1 MSDEQVR
8 TMFRTS
14 ASELAAATAFLTRLP
29 AAWLGVDPQRRPDF
43 SVAARS
49 FPLVGLLV
57 GFVGAIVALVA
68 SGLNLPPLVAA
79 ILSLAAT
86 IKLTG
91 ALHEDGLA
99 DTADGFGGGATAT
112 RKLEIMRDSR
122 IGTFGAATLILS
134 LLMRASLIATLLPF
148 GAMPLAMALIA
159 AEVVSRAAIVQLWT
173 ALPPARFEGLASET
187 GRPSSET
194 RWTAVAIA
202 VVAALVAGS
211 LGTGLFDALVALL
224 VAGLAIYAFQRICA
238 WQIAGQTGDTLG
250 AAQQIAL
257 VTFLMAIVASA

>member
-1 MSDEQVR
+1 
-8 TMFRTS
+8 
-14 ASELAAATAFLTRLP
+14 TRLP

-122 IGTFGAATLILS
+122 IGTFGA
-134 LLMRASLIATLLPF
+134 
-148 GAMPLAMALIA
+148 
-159 AEVVSRAAIVQLWT
+159 
-173 ALPPARFEGLASET
+173 
-187 GRPSSET
+187 
-194 RWTAVAIA
+194 
-202 VVAALVAGS
+202 
-211 LGTGLFDALVALL
+211 
-224 VAGLAIYAFQRICA
+224 
-238 WQIAGQTGDTLG
+238 
-250 AAQQIAL
+250 
-257 VTFLMAIVASA
+257 

>member
-1 MSDEQVR
+1 
-8 TMFRTS
+8 MFRTS
-14 ASELAAATAFLTRLP
+14 ASELAASTAFLTRLP
-29 AAWLGVDPQRRPDF
+29 AAWLGVDPQHRPDF
-43 SVAARS
+43 RVAART

-57 GFVGAIVALVA
+57 GIVGAIVALIA
-68 SGLNLPPLVAA
+68 SGLNLPPLAAA

-86 IKLTG
+86 IALTG

-122 IGTFGAATLILS
+122 IGTFGGIALILS
-134 LLMRASLIATLLPF
+134 LLLRASLIAALLPY
-148 GAMPLAMALIA
+148 GALPVAMALIP
-159 AEVVSRAAIVQLWT
+159 AEIVRRAAVVQHWP
-173 ALPPARFEGLASET
+173 ALPPARFEGLASEP
-187 GRPSSET
+187 GRPSSEP
-194 RWTAVAIA
+194 RWTAIAIA
-202 VVAALVAGS
+202 VIAPLNAGILGTGFFDAVVALIVAALAS
-211 LGTGLFDALVALL
+211 
-224 VAGLAIYAFQRICA
+224 YAFQLACA